1 MGDLPLPSHFIL
13 PDVPGLTAHAFD
25 FKHNDHQDDARP
37 QAEAWFAS
45 MNAYH
50 GKKLAKFMS
59 FRFDN
64 LAGAGFPQAD
74 FIRELW
80 CINFLYWA
88 FSFDDLTDIG
98 EFQRDSQ
105 TVRVGVEISRKVFE
119 NTLTCTAPKP
129 QYPYAAMLHDIWDE
143 VLRYATPGCCGRFQ
157 QGVEHW
163 FDSLPV
169 QCSNRDI
176 DYILP
181 VDEFIAVRR
190 RTVGGAMT
198 MAIVEYALRID
209 LPDHVFQNPVIMAMH
224 EAIIDFMTWPN
235 DLCSF
240 NKEQADSDFQ
250 NLVLCV
256 MKERQLELQDAIYY
270 IVQMI
275 RDRLEEY
282 LALKASVPSFGAE
295 VDKEFA
301 RYVNGLEQFV
311 QGCVDWY
318 YSSRYFRDL
327 DLSNHVD
334 LVVPVFP
341 RGS

>member
-1 MGDLPLPSHFIL
+1 M
-13 PDVPGLTAHAFD
+13 
-25 FKHNDHQDDARP
+25 
-37 QAEAWFAS
+37 
-45 MNAYH
+45 
-50 GKKLAKFMS
+50 
-59 FRFDN
+59 
-64 LAGAGFPQAD
+64 
-74 FIRELW
+74 
-80 CINFLYWA
+80 
-88 FSFDDLTDIG
+88 
-98 EFQRDSQ
+98 
-105 TVRVGVEISRKVFE
+105 
-119 NTLTCTAPKP
+119 
-129 QYPYAAMLHDIWDE
+129 AM
-143 VLRYATPGCCGRFQ
+143 
-157 QGVEHW
+157 
-163 FDSLPV
+163 
-169 QCSNRDI
+169 
-176 DYILP
+176 
-181 VDEFIAVRR
+181 
-190 RTVGGAMT
+190 
-198 MAIVEYALRID
+198 VEYAQRID
-209 LPDHVFQNPVIMAMH
+209 LPDDVFQNPVIMAMH

-318 YSSRYFRDL
+318 YSSSESFIRIILHALIILVLGYFRDL